1 MEYFYRKHLKE
12 GLPPTQAL
20 RAAQLW
26 LRDAARRELG
36 DYYQS
41 FLGKSPAALEAFT
54 EIMTGGPPDEKPYAN
69 PFYWA
74 AFTFT
79 GA

>member
-41 FLGKSPAALEAFT
+41 FLGKSQQPWKLS
-54 EIMTGGPPDEKPYAN
+54 PKS
-69 PFYWA
+69 
-74 AFTFT
+74 
-79 GA
+79 